1 MTQRFLLPIAGLFAG
16 LVFLASEVFFTVH
29 QSAQAIVLQ
38 FGELVA
44 VHETPGLKMKIPFIQ
59 TVIFYD
65 ARLLNYNLPVIEV
78 TDGDQ
83 KRLVVD
89 MYTRYRIKDP
99 LMFFKKVQTR
109 PNAENRLSTIVDA
122 SMRRVIGRVTLSKLL
137 SENRTRIMGEIQQ
150 EVVASAQTFG
160 VEVTDVRIIRADLPR
175 ENSEAIFRRME
186 TQRRQE
192 AKQYRA
198 EGDEQ
203 AQMTRADADRQ
214 KIEIL
219 AEANKKSEII
229 RGEGD
234 ATAYKIYA
242 DAYQQDLEFYDLY
255 RSLEAYRKS
264 LRPEDTTMVITK
276 DGAFFKHLG
285 N

>member
-242 DAYQQDLEFYDLY
+242 DAYQQDIEFYDLY

>member
-1 MTQRFLLPIAGLFAG
+1 
-16 LVFLASEVFFTVH
+16 
-29 QSAQAIVLQ
+29 
-38 FGELVA
+38 
-44 VHETPGLKMKIPFIQ
+44 
-59 TVIFYD
+59 
-65 ARLLNYNLPVIEV
+65 
-78 TDGDQ
+78 
-83 KRLVVD
+83 

-242 DAYQQDLEFYDLY
+242 DAYQQDIEFYDLY

>member
-1 MTQRFLLPIAGLFAG
+1 
-16 LVFLASEVFFTVH
+16 VFLTVH

-99 LMFFKKVQTR
+99 LLFFKKVQTR

-214 KIEIL
+214 KIQIL

-264 LRPEDTTMVITK
+264 FRPEDTTMVITK
-276 DGAFFKHLG
+276 DSPFFKHLG